1 MNEVINLFAIG
12 ALRLQIRCHFPPL
25 LSPQSL
31 NTLFMQRLCRII
43 PSTSSYRVF
52 RFRDLRASPR
62 VSAEEATSV
71 VRRSA
76 VRNAGRRMDP
86 PDHPAKVDFPSFRKT
101 DTPS

>member
-31 NTLFMQRLCRII
+31 NTPFMQHFCRIT
-43 PSTSSYRVF
+43 PSTSSCRVC
-52 RFRDLRASPR
+52 RFKDLQAFPR

-71 VRRSA
+71 VLQSA
-76 VRNAGRRMDP
+76 ARNAGRRMDP
-86 PDHPAKVDFPSFRKT
+86 SDHPAKADFHSSRT
-101 DTPS
+101 IDTPY